1 MKNKTTWII
10 VGIVLAVIILIVG
23 IFAGANNKAIFLEEQ
38 INGAQANINVAEKR
52 RVDLVYNLVD
62 AVQAYQDYEGKTLE
76 AITAARSSVSN
87 GDIDEAKVSINAVAE
102 AYPELKANENYQQ
115 LMNELA
121 MTENQIA
128 QYRNNYN
135 EQVRAYNKMIRSFP
149 NNVILSILGYER
161 IETMHRRI
169 SLIMVIKKRELLF
182 SVIIV
187 CVLLCLG
194 LFISGKISYGAAQ
207 TAEKYATAT
216 IIEDHSQFRYGMNTD
231 FGNVLLYGE
240 LSTDS
245 PVTFDEIGNGY
256 IYIEKVR
263 EDYTR
268 HTRTVTKKDSN
279 GNTYT
284 ETEVYY
290 SWDYVSSEHL
300 ATDTIVFLGEPFSY
314 GTISLPVRR
323 LNLAD
328 AGVEKQR
335 WNYIYKNSDTRYY
348 YNVTDVSLVGTV
360 FATLSDG
367 TIKNASS
374 LYENDT
380 PVEVIESVQQSETLY
395 LIFFWL
401 AWVVFMAG
409 CVYGFL
415 YLENRWLD

>member
-1 MKNKTTWII
+1 M
-10 VGIVLAVIILIVG
+10 
-23 IFAGANNKAIFLEEQ
+23 
-38 INGAQANINVAEKR
+38 
-52 RVDLVYNLVD
+52 
-62 AVQAYQDYEGKTLE
+62 
-76 AITAARSSVSN
+76 S
-87 GDIDEAKVSINAVAE
+87 
-102 AYPELKANENYQQ
+102 ELKRPM
-115 LMNELA
+115 L
-121 MTENQIA
+121 T
-128 QYRNNYN
+128 
-135 EQVRAYNKMIRSFP
+135 
-149 NNVILSILGYER
+149 
-161 IETMHRRI
+161 
-169 SLIMVIKKRELLF
+169 
-182 SVIIV
+182 
-187 CVLLCLG
+187 
-194 LFISGKISYGAAQ
+194 
-207 TAEKYATAT
+207 
-216 IIEDHSQFRYGMNTD
+216 
-231 FGNVLLYGE
+231 
-240 LSTDS
+240 
-245 PVTFDEIGNGY
+245 
-256 IYIEKVR
+256 KVR

-300 ATDTIVFLGEPFSY
+300 ATDTIVFLDEPFSY

-323 LNLAD
+323 LSLAD

-380 PVEVIESVQQSETLY
+380 PTEVIESVQQSETLY